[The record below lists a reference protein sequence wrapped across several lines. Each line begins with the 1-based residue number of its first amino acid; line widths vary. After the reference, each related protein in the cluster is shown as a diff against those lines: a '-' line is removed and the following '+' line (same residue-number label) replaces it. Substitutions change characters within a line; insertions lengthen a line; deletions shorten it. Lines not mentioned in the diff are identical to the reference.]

1 MKWLFFLSQLPSQ
14 PSSLRV
20 YVWRKLRT
28 AGALGLQNG
37 VWLLPDTQEQRAFLE
52 TLLAS
57 VKEQGATGQIFT
69 VMPFNEL
76 IEKDVLGRFRADRDE
91 EYIEF
96 IEQGHAFLAE
106 IEKETAKEK
115 FTFAELEEN
124 EQELQRL
131 SGWLDTIR
139 NRDFFAATQ
148 QKTALTLHAECDAA
162 FQTFAEKV
170 YDHQS
175 GEVN

>member
-76 IEKDVLGRFRADRDE
+76 IEKDVLERFRADRDE

-96 IEQGHAFLAE
+96 IEQGQAFLIE
-106 IEKETAKEK
+106 IEKETVKEK

-131 SGWLDTIR
+131 AGWLDTIR
-139 NRDFFAATQ
+139 NRDFFTGTQ
-148 QKTALTLHAECDAA
+148 QNTAVTLQAECITA
-162 FQTFAEKV
+162 FQAFAEKV
-170 YDHQS
+170 YEHQS

>member
-20 YVWRKLRT
+20 YVWRKLRA

-37 VWLLPDTQEQRAFLE
+37 VWLLPDNPEQSIFME

-57 VKEQGATGQIFT
+57 IMEQGATGQIFK
-69 VMPFNEL
+69 VMPFSEA
-76 IEKDVLGRFRADRDE
+76 IEQDLLARFQADRDE

-96 IEQGHAFLAE
+96 IEQGQAFLAE
-106 IEKETAKEK
+106 IEKETGKEK

-131 SGWLDTIR
+131 AGWLDTIR
-139 NRDFFAATQ
+139 NRDFFTGTKQNMAV
-148 QKTALTLHAECDAA
+148 TLHAECNAA
-162 FQTFAEKV
+162 FNTFAERV
-170 YDHQS
+170 YEQQS
-175 GEVN
+175 GEVY